1 MASLDFEN
9 SVGLQ
14 VQFQM
19 KLTEI
24 YAEGKKTVLIK
35 KANYFKLIEDLE
47 VANEASSKIK
57 RQFYI
62 ICWLVTQI

>member
-1 MASLDFEN
+1 MASLDFGN

-35 KANYFKLIEDLE
+35 KDNNYFKLIEDLE
-47 VANEASSKIK
+47 FANEASSKIK

-62 ICWLVTQI
+62 I